1 MLLHKH
7 NKLNISTTPDL
18 TQKEHKDNHGTEN
31 EKNDYNKKEHHTENM
46 ITTKKNTILSITR
59 IRALATRNKAH

>member
-7 NKLNISTTPDL
+7 NKLNFSTTPDL

-31 EKNDYNKKEHHTENM
+31 EKNDYNKKEHHTEKHDYN
-46 ITTKKNTILSITR
+46 KKEHNIINHTHTR
-59 IRALATRNKAH
+59 SCN